1 MANVER
7 RKSHLKSLMA
17 IFCTFTISK
26 ALGLLGVSLLLAI
39 ILRKIL
45 AAA

>member
-7 RKSHLKSLMA
+7 CKSHLKSLMA
-17 IFCTFTISK
+17 IFGTLTISK
-26 ALGLLGVSLLLAI
+26 VLGLLGVSLLFAI
-39 ILRKIL
+39 ILRKVL